1 MPDNW
6 GFVAA
11 AYILTAAVLGLYWRR
26 LVRKERELRAL
37 HAARAQRGK
46 STPSV
51 AERTPPLA
59 ERTPPVA
66 ERTPPVGERTPPVAE
81 RSPLVAERSRE
92 PSRPAHPRPEPG
104 SNPSLQ

>member
-46 STPSV
+46 TDRPASPIGSV
-51 AERTPPLA
+51 A

-66 ERTPPVGERTPPVAE
+66 ERTPSVAERTPPVGE